1 MEKKMNKKEM
11 FKMIMGETNNE
22 EIITFCRREI
32 ELLEKKS
39 SKSSQTKTQIE
50 NEKIKATILES
61 LTRIAKPVTITELQ
75 ELDTEMAQYSNQK
88 LSALLRALTKEGLTV
103 RTENKKKAYFSVNDK
118 K

>member
-1 MEKKMNKKEM
+1 MEKKLIKKNYYE
-11 FKMIMGETNNE
+11 MIMRETNNL
-22 EIITFCRREI
+22 EIIAFCRHEI

-75 ELDTEMAQYSNQK
+75 ELDTEMAKYSNQK

-103 RTENKKKAYFSVNDK
+103 RTENKKKAYFSVND
-118 K
+118 

>member
-1 MEKKMNKKEM
+1 MEKKMTKKEM
-11 FKMIMGETNNE
+11 FEMIMRETNNS
-22 EIITFCRREI
+22 EIIAFCRHEI

-50 NEKIKATILES
+50 NEKIKVTILES

-88 LSALLRALTKEGLTV
+88 LSALLKALTKDGLAV